1 MNSSW
6 ESLQV
11 QLTCCISLVSLAG
24 TGCCWCCRSWR
35 RRCCGLLL
43 LAIGLG
49 FGLLGW
55 LAGAGRLL
63 GTMFLGVLLATL
75 QRVEEIIVGAEGT
88 NDGANLLGWLRC
100 GCRRAC
106 RRCSSLI
113 CLISVLTILAARGAT
128 LLIVFVLF
136 AGLVVRWRCCCCR
149 CCLRCLADGATQ
161 GGDALSWRGGR
172 TTLLLGSDQSVA
184 QCADDEEQAAAGKAE
199 EEFEL

>member
-1 MNSSW
+1 MKYCRW
-6 ESLQV
+6 ESLHP
-11 QLTCCISLVSLAG
+11 QLTCRISLVSLAG
-24 TGCCWCCRSWR
+24 TGCCWCCWSWR

-55 LAGAGRLL
+55 LAGGRLL

-100 GCRRAC
+100 GCRRAS

-113 CLISVLTILAARGAT
+113 GLISVLAILAARGAA

-136 AGLVVRWRCCCCR
+136 ASLVVRRRCRCCR

-161 GGDALSWRGGR
+161 GGNALGRRGGR
-172 TTLLLGSDQSVA
+172 TTLLLGSYQSVA
-184 QCADDEEQAAAGKAE
+184 QCADDEEQAAAG
-199 EEFEL
+199 